1 MDGEYRNNISNLSKL
16 GEYKYEKLFRV
27 YNIDNYNVYNII
39 NTIKFDKDMDNEYYY
54 DWEVNMPL
62 PWTTISYMHYE
73 DINLWWLICILNNI
87 QNPIRFAET
96 GTILKIFK
104 PEYVRKIIDQIDQQS
119 ID

>member
-1 MDGEYRNNISNLSKL
+1 MDGEYRNNISDLSKL

-39 NTIKFDKDMDNEYYY
+39 NTIKFDKDMGNEYYY
-54 DWEVNMPL
+54 DWEVNMPP
-62 PWTTISYMHYE
+62 PWTTISYIHYE
-73 DINLWWLICILNNI
+73 DINLWWLICIFNNI

-104 PEYVRKIIDQIDQQS
+104 PEYVRKIIDQIDQQI